1 MPTNIDELQIE
12 INANATKANQAIDR
26 LVTKLNGLSASL
38 SKLNTSSLTGLANGV
53 NRLGSAMQ
61 TMNTVKTSDFTRLA
75 NNVQKLGNINVQSLN
90 SAASSMSHLTRA
102 FNNLGSVSANAMQV
116 GDLARNIS
124 RLGNASVQRAITN
137 IPQLATSLNQLMSTL
152 SRAPRV
158 SANVIQMTQA
168 LANLAN
174 QGSRVGSAS
183 RSMVNGLNS
192 TNTAMLRARKSTF
205 SLASAFGRFYATY
218 FLVIRGLKKLWSSIS
233 STADYFES
241 FNYFNVAF
249 EKVSSEWNQDYEKYG
264 YENAETYANSFTERM
279 NETFSK
285 LSGVQ
290 INTETMTLEETGLK
304 NLGFNI
310 QQITQFASQLASV
323 TNSVGMTGEASLA
336 TADSFTKLAGDMSSL
351 FNTDYETAMTNL
363 QSGLIGQSRALY
375 KYGIDITNATLQTK
389 AYELGLTKAVSEMT
403 QGEKMQ
409 LRLLSILEQ
418 SKVAWGDQAN
428 TINTTSNMIRQ
439 LKNNLSEAGMVLGQL
454 FLPILQK
461 VLPVLN
467 GITIAIKRLLGDI
480 ASLFGIKFEEDAFST
495 GYNETEETLDGI
507 SDSLDDVTE
516 SAKKA
521 KAGLR
526 GFDELQTI
534 SMPDTSTSTSS
545 GVSTIDLT
553 DEILKATEKYSEVW
567 QEAYDK
573 MENRAEKFADRV
585 EKALAPVKKLFKDLS
600 IGDYFAVGEDV
611 SNIVSGINNFFT
623 KAIEKT
629 DWSKIGRNIG
639 EFLAGIDWAKVI
651 SSGIKLRVS
660 IWKLIADTWIGTL
673 SAAPLE
679 TSIITAIGLLKFT
692 KLGSKLK
699 KIVTPIVNDSLSKI
713 KPKIKPWAISI
724 AVASVA
730 IEVAKN
736 KLEPI
741 WEEYTFEEIREASE
755 QMFSDW
761 FGKNPL
767 SLSLSDTFITVSSA
781 IVDLPSV
788 IEGISLMFDDIASGD
803 FKFNFANLVEFPSA
817 NELSDAWALMFDD
830 AQKAIEDGMK
840 EIDEYFEELGSA
852 WALMF
857 DDAEKNIEDS
867 WKDVVDWWNEDVS
880 KWWDNDVAP
889 WFSKEKWDGIV
900 KNIKTSFE
908 EGWGKVEKWWNEN
921 ALSKWWD
928 KNVKPWFDGDTW
940 LELFTYVKE
949 DFKDGWESVKEWW
962 SNSALSKWW
971 EEDVAPWF
979 TKEKWTSLLGNIK
992 TSFEEKWNEVVTW
1005 WDSTALGN
1013 WWNSNVLPWFTKEK
1027 WLGALSGIKDAFT
1040 ETWEAAMSGI
1050 KEIWNKFAN
1059 FLNEKLTFEI
1069 QPIEIAGKKIFD
1081 GANINLGKIPT
1092 FATGGFPEDGL
1103 FMANRGELVGEF
1115 SDGRTAVANNDQI
1128 TKGIADAVYPAVY
1141 NAVVSAMSNSSSN
1154 QNVNVTLQ
1162 GDVNK
1167 IFRAVQDESRS
1178 YTRRTGKPAFN

>member
-1 MPTNIDELQIE
+1 MPANIDELQIE
-12 INANATKANQAIDR
+12 INANATKANQSIDR

-61 TMNTVKTSDFTRLA
+61 TMNAVKTSDFTRLA
-75 NNVQKLGNINVQSLN
+75 NNVQRLGSINVQSLN

-116 GDLARNIS
+116 GELARNIS

-137 IPQLATSLNQLMSTL
+137 IPQLATSLNQLMATL

-158 SANVIQMTQA
+158 SSNVIQMTQA

-183 RSMVNGLNS
+183 RSMVTGLAN
-192 TNTAMLRARKSTF
+192 TRTAMTRTTKSTF
-205 SLASAFGRFYATY
+205 SLAAAFGRFYASY
-218 FLVIRGLKKLWSSIS
+218 FLIIRGLKKLGDSIK

-249 EKVSSEWNQDYEKYG
+249 EKIASEWDKDYEKYG
-264 YENAETYANSFTERM
+264 YENAESYAKSFTERM
-279 NETFSK
+279 NESFSK
-285 LSGVQ
+285 MSGVK

-323 TNSVGMTGEASLA
+323 TNSVGLTGEASLA

-351 FNTDYETAMTNL
+351 FNTDYKTAMTNL
-363 QSGLIGQSRALY
+363 QSGLIGQSRSLY

-389 AYELGLTKAVSEMT
+389 AYELGLSKAVSEMT

-439 LKNNLSEAGMVLGQL
+439 LKNNFSEAGMVLGQL
-454 FLPILQK
+454 FLPLLQK
-461 VLPVLN
+461 ILPALN
-467 GITIAIKRLLGDI
+467 GIAIAIKRLLGDI
-480 ASLFGIKFEEDAFST
+480 AALFGIQFKKEDFSLGFNDST
-495 GYNETEETLDGI
+495 ETIDGL
-507 SDSLDDVTE
+507 SDSLDSVTE

-526 GFDELQTI
+526 GFDELKTI
-534 SMPDTSTSTSS
+534 SVPDSS
-545 GVSTIDLT
+545 GAGGGVGGGIDLT
-553 DEILKATEKYSEVW
+553 DEILKATEEYNKVW

-573 MENRAEKFADRV
+573 MENRAEKFAKKV
-585 EKALAPVKKLFKDLS
+585 EKALKPIKKLFKDLS

-611 SNIVSGINNFFT
+611 STIVSGINNFFAR
-623 KAIEKT
+623 AIEKVN
-629 DWSKIGRNIG
+629 WSKVGRNIG
-639 EFLAGIDWAKVI
+639 KFLAGINWLEVIKSGFRLKFDIAKAIAEVWFGGFRSAPFETAI
-651 SSGIKLRVS
+651 ITGLATMRFTGLDKMLALKLAPKIKATLIKATS
-660 IWKLIADTWIGTL
+660 IGGLGTSLLGNIGTL
-673 SAAPLE
+673 LTTDLGYIMGHGSFA
-679 TSIITAIGLLKFT
+679 AIGSTVFLGVTGAIAAAFVGWNFGQWLYEKISGEDISMSFT
-692 KLGSKLK
+692 
-699 KIVTPIVNDSLSKI
+699 
-713 KPKIKPWAISI
+713 
-724 AVASVA
+724 
-730 IEVAKN
+730 
-736 KLEPI
+736 
-741 WEEYTFEEIREASE
+741 E
-755 QMFSDW
+755 QM
-761 FGKNPL
+761 K
-767 SLSLSDTFITVSSA
+767 T
-781 IVDLPSV
+781 
-788 IEGISLMFDDIASGD
+788 IAD
-803 FKFNFANLVEFPSA
+803 AFKDGTIK
-817 NELSDAWALMFDD
+817 DAVGLW
-830 AQKAIEDGMK
+830 
-840 EIDEYFEELGSA
+840 
-852 WALMF
+852 
-857 DDAEKNIEDS
+857 
-867 WKDVVDWWNEDVS
+867 WKDIKQGFVDGWNFIVDWWNS
-880 KWWDNDVAP
+880 SAIGKWWNDNVAP
-889 WFSKEKWDGIV
+889 WFNSG
-900 KNIKTSFE
+900 
-908 EGWGKVEKWWNEN
+908 
-921 ALSKWWD
+921 
-928 KNVKPWFDGDTW
+928 TW
-940 LELFTYVKE
+940 LELFTYVKQ
-949 DFKDGWESVKEWW
+949 DFISGWNSIKEWW

-971 EEDVAPWF
+971 EEDVSPWF

-992 TSFEEKWNEVVTW
+992 TSFEEKWNEFETW
-1005 WDSTALGN
+1005 WDNTALGN
-1013 WWNSNVLPWFTKEK
+1013 WWNSKVMPWFTKEK

-1069 QPIEIAGKKIFD
+1069 EPISIAGKKVFD
-1081 GANINLGKIPT
+1081 GAKINLGKIPT

-1115 SDGRTAVANNDQI
+1115 SNGRTAVANNDQI

>member
-1 MPTNIDELQIE
+1 MPANIDELQIE
-12 INANATKANQAIDR
+12 INANATKANQSIDR

-61 TMNTVKTSDFTRLA
+61 TMNAVKTSDFTRLA
-75 NNVQKLGNINVQSLN
+75 NNVQRLGSINVQSLN

-116 GDLARNIS
+116 GELARNIS

-137 IPQLATSLNQLMSTL
+137 IPQLATSLNQLMATL

-158 SANVIQMTQA
+158 SSNVIQMTQA

-183 RSMVNGLNS
+183 RSMVTGLAN
-192 TNTAMLRARKSTF
+192 TRTAMTRTTKSTF
-205 SLASAFGRFYATY
+205 SLAAAFGRFYASY
-218 FLVIRGLKKLWSSIS
+218 FLIIRGLKKLGDSIK

-249 EKVSSEWNQDYEKYG
+249 EKIASEWDKDYEKYG
-264 YENAETYANSFTERM
+264 YENAESYAKSFTDRM
-279 NETFSK
+279 NESFSK
-285 LSGVQ
+285 MSGVK

-323 TNSVGMTGEASLA
+323 TNSVGLTGEASLA

-351 FNTDYETAMTNL
+351 FNTDYKTAMTNL
-363 QSGLIGQSRALY
+363 QSGLIGQSRSLY

-389 AYELGLTKAVSEMT
+389 AYELGLSKAVSEMT

-454 FLPILQK
+454 FLPLLQK
-461 VLPVLN
+461 VLPALN
-467 GITIAIKRLLGDI
+467 GIAIAIKRLLGDI
-480 ASLFGIKFEEDAFST
+480 AALFGIQFKKEDFSLGFNDST
-495 GYNETEETLDGI
+495 ETIDGL
-507 SDSLDDVTE
+507 SDSLDSVTE

-526 GFDELQTI
+526 GFDELKTI
-534 SMPDTSTSTSS
+534 SVPSASS
-545 GVSTIDLT
+545 GSGGAGGGIDLT
-553 DEILKATEKYSEVW
+553 DEILKATEEYNKVW

-573 MENRAEKFADRV
+573 MENRAEKFAKKV
-585 EKALAPVKKLFKDLS
+585 EKALKPIKKLFKDLA

-611 SNIVSGINNFFT
+611 SNIVSGINNFFAR
-623 KAIEKT
+623 AIEKVN
-629 DWSKIGRNIG
+629 WSKVGRNIG
-639 EFLAGIDWAKVI
+639 KFLAGINWLEVIKSGFRLKFDIAKAIAEVWFGGFRSAPFETAI
-651 SSGIKLRVS
+651 ITGLATMRFTGLDKMLALKLAPKIKATLIKATS
-660 IWKLIADTWIGTL
+660 IGGLGTSLLGNIGTL
-673 SAAPLE
+673 LTTDLGYIMGHGSFA
-679 TSIITAIGLLKFT
+679 AIGSTVFLGVTGAIAASFVGWNFGQWLYEKISGEDISMSFT
-692 KLGSKLK
+692 
-699 KIVTPIVNDSLSKI
+699 
-713 KPKIKPWAISI
+713 
-724 AVASVA
+724 
-730 IEVAKN
+730 
-736 KLEPI
+736 
-741 WEEYTFEEIREASE
+741 E
-755 QMFSDW
+755 QMKTIADAFKDGTIKDAVGLWWKDIKQGFVDGWNFIVDW
-761 FGKNPL
+761 WN
-767 SLSLSDTFITVSSA
+767 SSA
-781 IVDLPSV
+781 IGKWWNDNVAPW
-788 IEGISLMFDDIASGD
+788 FNSGTWKQLFHYVSKD
-803 FKFNFANLVEFPSA
+803 FKE
-817 NELSDAWALMFDD
+817 
-830 AQKAIEDGMK
+830 G
-840 EIDEYFEELGSA
+840 
-852 WALMF
+852 
-857 DDAEKNIEDS
+857 
-867 WKDVVDWWNEDVS
+867 WKSVVDWWNSSALV
-880 KWWDNDVAP
+880 KWWNQNILP
-889 WFSKEKWDGIV
+889 WFSG
-900 KNIKTSFE
+900 
-908 EGWGKVEKWWNEN
+908 G
-921 ALSKWWD
+921 
-928 KNVKPWFDGDTW
+928 TW
-940 LELFTYVKE
+940 LELFTYVKQ
-949 DFKDGWESVKEWW
+949 DFISGWNSIKEWW

-971 EEDVAPWF
+971 EEDVSPWF

-992 TSFEEKWNEVVTW
+992 TSFEEKWNEVETW
-1005 WDSTALGN
+1005 WDNTALGN
-1013 WWNSNVLPWFTKEK
+1013 WWNSKVMPWFTKEK

-1069 QPIEIAGKKIFD
+1069 EPISIAGKKVFD
-1081 GANINLGKIPT
+1081 GTKINLGKIPT

-1115 SDGRTAVANNDQI
+1115 SNGRTAVANNDQI

>member
-1 MPTNIDELQIE
+1 MPANIDELQIE
-12 INANATKANQAIDR
+12 INANATKANQSIDR

-61 TMNTVKTSDFTRLA
+61 TMNAVKTSDFTRLA
-75 NNVQKLGNINVQSLN
+75 NNVQRLGSINVQSLN

-116 GDLARNIS
+116 GELARNIS

-137 IPQLATSLNQLMSTL
+137 IPQLATSLNQLMATL

-158 SANVIQMTQA
+158 SSNVIQMTQA

-183 RSMVNGLNS
+183 RSMVTGLAN
-192 TNTAMLRARKSTF
+192 TRTAMTRTTKSTF
-205 SLASAFGRFYATY
+205 SLASAFGRFYASY
-218 FLVIRGLKKLWSSIS
+218 FLIIRGLKKLGASIK

-249 EKVSSEWNQDYEKYG
+249 EKIASEWDKDYEKYG
-264 YENAETYANSFTERM
+264 YENAESYAKSFTDRM
-279 NETFSK
+279 NESFSK
-285 LSGVQ
+285 MSGVK

-323 TNSVGMTGEASLA
+323 TNSVGLTGEASLA

-351 FNTDYETAMTNL
+351 FNTDYKTAMTNL

-389 AYELGLTKAVSEMT
+389 AYELGLSKAVSEMT

-454 FLPILQK
+454 FLPLLQK
-461 VLPVLN
+461 VLPALN
-467 GITIAIKRLLGDI
+467 GIAIAIKRLLGDI
-480 ASLFGIKFEEDAFST
+480 AALFGIQFKKEDFSLGFNDST
-495 GYNETEETLDGI
+495 ETIDGL
-507 SDSLDDVTE
+507 SDSLDSVTE

-526 GFDELQTI
+526 GFDELKTI
-534 SMPDTSTSTSS
+534 SVPDSS
-545 GVSTIDLT
+545 GAGGGAGGGIDLT
-553 DEILKATEKYSEVW
+553 DEILKATEEYNKVW

-573 MENRAEKFADRV
+573 MENRAEKFAKKV
-585 EKALAPVKKLFKDLS
+585 EKALKPIKKLFKDLA

-611 SNIVSGINNFFT
+611 STIVSGINNFFAR
-623 KAIEKT
+623 AIEKVN
-629 DWSKIGRNIG
+629 WSKVGRNIG
-639 EFLAGIDWAKVI
+639 KFLAGINWLEVIKSGFRLKFDIAKAIAEVWFGGFRSAPFETAI
-651 SSGIKLRVS
+651 ITGLATMRFTGLDKMLVLKLAPKIKAALIKATS
-660 IWKLIADTWIGTL
+660 IGGLGTSLLGNIGTL
-673 SAAPLE
+673 LTTDLGYIMGHGSFA
-679 TSIITAIGLLKFT
+679 AIGSTVFLGVTGAIAASFVGWNFGQWLYEKISDEDISMSFT
-692 KLGSKLK
+692 
-699 KIVTPIVNDSLSKI
+699 
-713 KPKIKPWAISI
+713 
-724 AVASVA
+724 
-730 IEVAKN
+730 
-736 KLEPI
+736 
-741 WEEYTFEEIREASE
+741 E
-755 QMFSDW
+755 QM
-761 FGKNPL
+761 K
-767 SLSLSDTFITVSSA
+767 T
-781 IVDLPSV
+781 
-788 IEGISLMFDDIASGD
+788 IADS
-803 FKFNFANLVEFPSA
+803 FKDGTIK
-817 NELSDAWALMFDD
+817 DAVGLW
-830 AQKAIEDGMK
+830 
-840 EIDEYFEELGSA
+840 
-852 WALMF
+852 
-857 DDAEKNIEDS
+857 
-867 WKDVVDWWNEDVS
+867 WKDIKQGFVDGWNFIVDWWNS
-880 KWWDNDVAP
+880 SAIGKWWNDNVAP
-889 WFSKEKWDGIV
+889 WFNSG
-900 KNIKTSFE
+900 
-908 EGWGKVEKWWNEN
+908 
-921 ALSKWWD
+921 
-928 KNVKPWFDGDTW
+928 TW
-940 LELFTYVKE
+940 LELFTYVKQ
-949 DFKDGWESVKEWW
+949 DFIAGWNSIKEWW

-971 EEDVAPWF
+971 EEDVSPWF

-992 TSFEEKWNEVVTW
+992 TSFEEKWNEVETW
-1005 WDSTALGN
+1005 WDNTALGN
-1013 WWNSNVLPWFTKEK
+1013 WWNSKVMPWFTKEK

-1069 QPIEIAGKKIFD
+1069 EPISIAGKKVFD
-1081 GANINLGKIPT
+1081 GAKINLGKIPT

-1115 SDGRTAVANNDQI
+1115 SNGRTAVANNDQI

>member
-1 MPTNIDELQIE
+1 MPANIDELQIE
-12 INANATKANQAIDR
+12 INANATKANQSIDR

-61 TMNTVKTSDFTRLA
+61 TMNAVKTSDFTRLA
-75 NNVQKLGNINVQSLN
+75 NNVQRLGSINVQSLN

-116 GDLARNIS
+116 GELAKNIS

-137 IPQLATSLNQLMSTL
+137 IPQLATSLNQLMATL

-158 SANVIQMTQA
+158 SSNVIQMTQA

-183 RSMVNGLNS
+183 RSMVTGL
-192 TNTAMLRARKSTF
+192 TNTRTAMTRTTKSTF
-205 SLASAFGRFYATY
+205 SLASAFGRFYASY
-218 FLVIRGLKKLWSSIS
+218 FLIIRGLKKLGVSIK

-249 EKVSSEWNQDYEKYG
+249 EKIASEWDKDYEKYG
-264 YENAETYANSFTERM
+264 YENAESYAKSFTDRM
-279 NETFSK
+279 NESFSK
-285 LSGVQ
+285 MSGVK

-323 TNSVGMTGEASLA
+323 TNSVGLTGEASLA

-351 FNTDYETAMTNL
+351 FNTDYKTAMTNL
-363 QSGLIGQSRALY
+363 QSGLIGQSRSLY

-389 AYELGLTKAVSEMT
+389 AYELGLSKAVSEMT

-454 FLPILQK
+454 FLPLLQK
-461 VLPVLN
+461 VLPALN
-467 GITIAIKRLLGDI
+467 GIAIAIKRLLGDI
-480 ASLFGIKFEEDAFST
+480 AALFGIQFKKEDFSLGFNDST
-495 GYNETEETLDGI
+495 ETIDGL
-507 SDSLDDVTE
+507 SDSIDSVTE

-526 GFDELQTI
+526 GFDELKTI
-534 SMPDTSTSTSS
+534 SVPDSS
-545 GVSTIDLT
+545 GAGGGGGSSIDLT
-553 DEILKATEKYSEVW
+553 DEILKATEEYNKVW

-573 MENRAEKFADRV
+573 MENRAEKFAKKV
-585 EKALAPVKKLFKDLS
+585 EKALKPIKKLFKDLA

-611 SNIVSGINNFFT
+611 SNIVSGINNFFAR
-623 KAIEKT
+623 AIEKVN
-629 DWSKIGRNIG
+629 WSKVGRNIG
-639 EFLAGIDWAKVI
+639 KFLAGINWLEVIKSGFRLKFDIAKAIAEVWFGGFRSAPFETAI
-651 SSGIKLRVS
+651 ITGLATMRFTGLDKMLALKLAPKIKAALIKATS
-660 IWKLIADTWIGTL
+660 IGGLGTSLLGNIGTL
-673 SAAPLE
+673 LTTDLGYIMGHGSFA
-679 TSIITAIGLLKFT
+679 AIGSTVFLGVTGAIAASFIGWNFGQWLYEKISGEDIAMSFT
-692 KLGSKLK
+692 
-699 KIVTPIVNDSLSKI
+699 
-713 KPKIKPWAISI
+713 
-724 AVASVA
+724 
-730 IEVAKN
+730 
-736 KLEPI
+736 
-741 WEEYTFEEIREASE
+741 E
-755 QMFSDW
+755 QMTTIADAFKDGTIKDAVGLWWKDIKQGFVDGWNFIVDW
-761 FGKNPL
+761 WN
-767 SLSLSDTFITVSSA
+767 SSA
-781 IVDLPSV
+781 IGKWWNDNVAPW
-788 IEGISLMFDDIASGD
+788 FNSGTWKQLFHYVSKD
-803 FKFNFANLVEFPSA
+803 FKE
-817 NELSDAWALMFDD
+817 
-830 AQKAIEDGMK
+830 G
-840 EIDEYFEELGSA
+840 
-852 WALMF
+852 
-857 DDAEKNIEDS
+857 
-867 WKDVVDWWNEDVS
+867 WKSVVDWWNSSALV
-880 KWWDNDVAP
+880 KWWNQNILP
-889 WFSKEKWDGIV
+889 WFSG
-900 KNIKTSFE
+900 
-908 EGWGKVEKWWNEN
+908 G
-921 ALSKWWD
+921 
-928 KNVKPWFDGDTW
+928 TW
-940 LELFTYVKE
+940 LELFTYVKQ
-949 DFKDGWESVKEWW
+949 DFISGWNSIKEWW

-971 EEDVAPWF
+971 EEDVSPWF

-992 TSFEEKWNEVVTW
+992 TSFEEKWNEVETW
-1005 WDSTALGN
+1005 WDNTALGN
-1013 WWNSNVLPWFTKEK
+1013 WWNSKVMPWFTKEK

-1069 QPIEIAGKKIFD
+1069 EPISIAGKKVFD
-1081 GANINLGKIPT
+1081 GAKINLGKIPT

-1115 SDGRTAVANNDQI
+1115 SNGRTAVANNDQI

-1141 NAVVSAMSNSSSN
+1141 NAVVTAMSTSSSN

>member
-1 MPTNIDELQIE
+1 MPANIDELQIE
-12 INANATKANQAIDR
+12 INANATKANQSIDR

-61 TMNTVKTSDFTRLA
+61 TMNAVKTSDFTRLA
-75 NNVQKLGNINVQSLN
+75 NNVQRLGSINVQSLN

-116 GDLARNIS
+116 GELARNIS

-137 IPQLATSLNQLMSTL
+137 IPQLATSLNQLMATL

-158 SANVIQMTQA
+158 SSNVIQMTQA

-183 RSMVNGLNS
+183 RSMVTGL
-192 TNTAMLRARKSTF
+192 TNTRTAMTRTTKSTF
-205 SLASAFGRFYATY
+205 SLASAFGRFYASY
-218 FLVIRGLKKLWSSIS
+218 FLIIRGLKKLGVSIK

-249 EKVSSEWNQDYEKYG
+249 EKIASEWDKDYEKYG
-264 YENAETYANSFTERM
+264 YENAESYAKSFTDRM
-279 NETFSK
+279 NESFSK
-285 LSGVQ
+285 MSGVK

-323 TNSVGMTGEASLA
+323 TNSVGLTGEASLA

-351 FNTDYETAMTNL
+351 FNTDYKTAMTNL
-363 QSGLIGQSRALY
+363 QSGLIGQSRSLY

-389 AYELGLTKAVSEMT
+389 AYELGLSKAVSEMT

-454 FLPILQK
+454 FLPLLQK
-461 VLPVLN
+461 VLPALN
-467 GITIAIKRLLGDI
+467 GIAIAIKRLLGDI
-480 ASLFGIKFEEDAFST
+480 AALFGIQFKKEDFSLGFNDST
-495 GYNETEETLDGI
+495 ETIDGL
-507 SDSLDDVTE
+507 SDSIDSVTE

-526 GFDELQTI
+526 GFDELKTI
-534 SMPDTSTSTSS
+534 SVPDSS
-545 GVSTIDLT
+545 GAGGGGGSSIDLT
-553 DEILKATEKYSEVW
+553 DEILKATEEYNKVW

-573 MENRAEKFADRV
+573 MENRAEKFAKKV
-585 EKALAPVKKLFKDLS
+585 EKALKPIKKLFKDLA

-611 SNIVSGINNFFT
+611 SNIVSGINNFFAR
-623 KAIEKT
+623 AIEKVN
-629 DWSKIGRNIG
+629 WSKVGRNIG
-639 EFLAGIDWAKVI
+639 KFLAGINWLEVIKSGFRLKFDIAKAIAEVWFGGFRSAPFETAI
-651 SSGIKLRVS
+651 ITGLATMRFTGLDKMLALKLAPKIKAALIKATS
-660 IWKLIADTWIGTL
+660 IGGLGTSLLGNIGTL
-673 SAAPLE
+673 LTTDLGYIMGHGSFA
-679 TSIITAIGLLKFT
+679 AIGSTVFLGVTGAIAASFIGWNFGQWLYEKISGEDIAMSFT
-692 KLGSKLK
+692 
-699 KIVTPIVNDSLSKI
+699 
-713 KPKIKPWAISI
+713 
-724 AVASVA
+724 
-730 IEVAKN
+730 
-736 KLEPI
+736 
-741 WEEYTFEEIREASE
+741 E
-755 QMFSDW
+755 QMTTIADAFKDGTIKDAVGLWWKDIKQGFVDGWNFIVDW
-761 FGKNPL
+761 WN
-767 SLSLSDTFITVSSA
+767 SSA
-781 IVDLPSV
+781 IGKWWNDNVAPW
-788 IEGISLMFDDIASGD
+788 FNSGTWKQLFHYVSKD
-803 FKFNFANLVEFPSA
+803 FKE
-817 NELSDAWALMFDD
+817 
-830 AQKAIEDGMK
+830 G
-840 EIDEYFEELGSA
+840 
-852 WALMF
+852 
-857 DDAEKNIEDS
+857 
-867 WKDVVDWWNEDVS
+867 WKSVVDWWNSSALV
-880 KWWDNDVAP
+880 KWWNQNILP
-889 WFSKEKWDGIV
+889 WFSG
-900 KNIKTSFE
+900 
-908 EGWGKVEKWWNEN
+908 G
-921 ALSKWWD
+921 
-928 KNVKPWFDGDTW
+928 TW
-940 LELFTYVKE
+940 LELFTYVKQ
-949 DFKDGWESVKEWW
+949 DFISGWNSIKEWW

-971 EEDVAPWF
+971 EEDVSPWF

-992 TSFEEKWNEVVTW
+992 TSFEEKWNEVETW
-1005 WDSTALGN
+1005 WDNTALGN
-1013 WWNSNVLPWFTKEK
+1013 WWNSKVMPWFTKEK

-1069 QPIEIAGKKIFD
+1069 EPISIAGKKVFD
-1081 GANINLGKIPT
+1081 GAKINLGKIPT

-1115 SDGRTAVANNDQI
+1115 SNGRTAVANNDQI